1 MNKPRYSVIVPV
13 YNRPGEIKDLLES
26 LQVQTQ
32 KDFEVIIVEDGSTI
46 ACEEVAVS
54 FSDSL
59 SIRYYVKPNSGPGP
73 RRNFGFAHATGEYF
87 VVFDS
92 DCILPPTYFEAVD
105 RALNTWRLDAWGGP
119 DKAHESFS
127 IAQRAMGYT
136 MSSFLTTGGIRGGKK
151 SVGWFQPRSFNMG
164 ISKRVYEATNGFR
177 FDRFA
182 EDIEFSIRIKKAG
195 FNVGLIADAFV
206 YHKRRT
212 SFIQFAKQVFNFGKG
227 RVLVGSVH
235 PEEVKMTHW
244 FPALFTLGSILT
256 PILFLVNT
264 LLFNISLTLFGT
276 YLLLIFLH
284 SLALNRNLFVAC
296 LSVPSAL
303 LQLWGYG
310 VGFLHQTIQVK
321 RKRQ

>member
-1 MNKPRYSVIVPV
+1 MNNPRYSVIVPV

-26 LQVQTQ
+26 LLVQTQ
-32 KDFEVIIVEDGSTI
+32 KNFEVIIVEDGSATT
-46 ACEEVAVS
+46 CEDVAMQ
-54 FSDSL
+54 FSSKL
-59 SIRYYVKPNSGPGP
+59 AMRYYFKPNSGPGP
-73 RRNFGFAHATGEYF
+73 SRNFGFAHASGEYY

-105 RALNTWRLDAWGGP
+105 RALLTSRLDVWGGP

-127 IAQRAMGYT
+127 IRQRAMGYT
-136 MSSFLTTGGIRGGKK
+136 MSSVLTTGGIRGGRKRL
-151 SVGWFQPRSFNMG
+151 GWFQPRSFNMG
-164 ISKRVYEATNGFR
+164 ISKHVYEVTNGFR

-212 SFIQFAKQVFNFGKG
+212 TFSQFAKQVFNFGKG
-227 RVLVGSVH
+227 RALVGSVH
-235 PEEVKMTHW
+235 PEEVKITHW
-244 FPALFTLGSILT
+244 FPALFTLGSIFI
-256 PILFLVNT
+256 PVLFLFSNS
-264 LLFNISLTLFGT
+264 LFRISILTFGSYLF
-276 YLLLIFLH
+276 LIFLH

-310 VGFLHQTIQVK
+310 VGFVYQTIQVK